1 MSRIAS
7 IFKQLKIDNKTA
19 LIPYIT
25 AGDTSI
31 KLTEQLME
39 GFVNEGAD
47 IIELGI
53 PFSDPMAD
61 GPTIQAAHERALL
74 NNVSLNDVMDLVKK
88 FRKNNNE
95 TGIVLMGYLNPI
107 EKMGYKTFATKAFN
121 AGVDAVLTV
130 DLPPEEGDEFC
141 QIMKQFKIDPIFLVA
156 PTTTPA
162 RIEKIKEKA
171 SGFIYYV
178 SLKGVTGSS
187 NLNIDEVALKCK
199 QIKATINLPIG
210 VGFGIKDATSAKAV
224 SKVSDA
230 VIVGSALINK
240 IANNL
245 NNNKQA
251 IEQTNNLMKELRQ
264 ALDD

>member
-1 MSRIAS
+1 MSRLAS
-7 IFKQLKIDNKTA
+7 IFNALKQQNQTA

-31 KLTEQLME
+31 ALTEQLMAN
-39 GFVNEGAD
+39 FVEQGAN
-47 IIELGI
+47 IIELGV

-61 GPTIQAAHERALL
+61 GSTIQAAHERALL
-74 NNVSLNDVMDLVKK
+74 NKVSLNDVIALVQR
-88 FRKNNNE
+88 FREKNKN

-107 EKMGYKTFATKAFN
+107 EKMGYENFAKKASQ

-141 QIMKQFKIDPIFLVA
+141 KVLKKVAIDPIFLVA
-156 PTTTPA
+156 PTTTEK

-187 NLNIDEVALKCK
+187 NLNIDEVAEKCK
-199 QIKATINLPIG
+199 AIKKATNLPIG
-210 VGFGIKDATSAKAV
+210 VGFGIKDAQSAKAV
-224 SKVSDA
+224 ANVADA

-240 IANNL
+240 IADNL
-245 NNNKQA
+245 NNSDEA
-251 IEQTNNLMKELRQ
+251 IVQTNTLMKELRQ